1 MLLNPF
7 ARFENLLQE
16 ARLEPSQALGP
27 HARFQAMAEERADS
41 ERSCYL
47 S

>member
-1 MLLNPF
+1 MLLNPCTT
-7 ARFENLLQE
+7 FENLLQE

-27 HARFQAMAEERADS
+27 HARLQAVAEEGSDS
-41 ERSCYL
+41 GRSCYL